1 VKTDRGFIMPI
12 DLLITLGLLF
22 RKLKINYNL
31 QLQLLFL
38 FIKSDVAPLY
48 ANQLR
53 AGLEKKERSQS
64 ISGWVLLRSTAAEN

>member
-1 VKTDRGFIMPI
+1 MKTDRGFIMPI

-22 RKLKINYNL
+22 RKLKINYN
-31 QLQLLFL
+31 LQLLFL

-64 ISGWVLLRSTAAEN
+64 ISGWVLLRSTAAAN